1 MDLVIKNLM
10 LEAKMFVY
18 EGNNRFGLVIYKQES
33 EAYTHAIARVKDGV
47 REKVGMS
54 YEKA

>member
-1 MDLVIKNLM
+1 M